1 MSFKTWKEEF
11 YPIDAKQCEPGIQAI
26 THSLQKWIGLRRE
39 NLKRHNMVYAIEDW
53 YGKDYQGIRGRHS
66 HRDHTDLPVSD
77 ESCAL
82 CRHYE
87 VDDQGNS
94 CKPCPIVKV
103 HGKRCD
109 DADDSPYRIF
119 RDTGNPEP
127 MIEMLEATLSF
138 YRSGAETTSSK

>member
-26 THSLQKWIGLRRE
+26 MHSLQKWIGLRRE
-39 NLKRHNMVYAIEDW
+39 NLKRHNMVYAIEDG
-53 YGKDYQGIRGRHS
+53 YGKDYGGIRGRHS
-66 HRDHTDLPVSD
+66 HKDHEDLSVSD

-87 VDDQGNS
+87 MDNQWNA
-94 CKPCPIVKV
+94 CERCPIFKAC
-103 HGKRCD
+103 GESCD
-109 DADDSPYRIF
+109 NADDSPYRIF

-127 MIEMLEATLSF
+127 MIEMLETTLRF
-138 YRSGAETTSSK
+138 YRSGAETASSK